1 MVARWVVGDY
11 RLQVTWEGLADGQ
24 LSRPLGGGVL
34 TPDDEEGDV
43 DLVDDLGLNLLRL
56 TDEVNLGDDLR
67 LQGKC
72 DADEPCGD
80 LLVLT
85 EGLTLTDAC
94 LSTLG
99 AADEAEAS
107 CLLERRIDSVVEREG
122 NTFWQLDAREI
133 PERLSSIVRAH
144 RL

>member
-1 MVARWVVGDY
+1 M
-11 RLQVTWEGLADGQ
+11 TWEGLADEQ

-34 TPDDEEGDV
+34 TADDDGDV
-43 DLVDDLGLNLLRL
+43 DLVDDLGLNLSRF

-72 DADEPCGD
+72 EEGEPCGD

-85 EGLTLTDAC
+85 EGSLTLTDAC

-99 AADEAEAS
+99 A
-107 CLLERRIDSVVEREG
+107 
-122 NTFWQLDAREI
+122 T
-133 PERLSSIVRAH
+133 
-144 RL
+144 